1 VVDDDDRTHY
11 DILGIEPGAS
21 KSEIKQAYQ
30 EGLQAADGAG
40 DTETRLRIRRAWQ
53 VLSDPV
59 QRGRYDDSVGLSRGR
74 SRTGAAPTTNGS
86 ARTSDEAVG
95 ADDVEIV
102 DDDEDDVDVDE
113 QPSTGSRSSGKEVEV
128 ARDWMGR
135 PRPDRP
141 ARPRREP
148 PPPPPMAEGLEL
160 PTMGRRLA
168 GDLID
173 VITLIAIGI
182 GFLQLAT
189 VASGGAQFGI
199 FVGGCLV
206 AIFLYVVLPVS
217 RTGQT
222 LGKRMTYTMVVDRAT
237 GRLLTPRQILIRYSI
252 PTLLG
257 ITGSSLA
264 PVGVMLGFTYAFGRD
279 QISLLDRMAKSVVV
293 VARYTPDR
301 AGVDAS

>member
-1 VVDDDDRTHY
+1 VVDDDRTHY
-11 DILGIEPGAS
+11 DILGVEPGAS
-21 KSEIKQAYQ
+21 KNEIKQAYQ

-59 QRGRYDDSVGLSRGR
+59 QRSRYDDSVGVPRGR
-74 SRTGAAPTTNGS
+74 SRTGAAPATNGS
-86 ARTSDEAVG
+86 AGTTDDAADV
-95 ADDVEIV
+95 DDVEV
-102 DDDEDDVDVDE
+102 LDGDEDEVDE
-113 QPSTGSRSSGKEVEV
+113 TRSTGSGSNGKQVEV

-168 GDLID
+168 GDVID
-173 VITLIAIGI
+173 VITLIAVGIGI
-182 GFLQLAT
+182 YQLAT
-189 VASGGAQFGI
+189 IVEGGAGY
-199 FVGGCLV
+199 
-206 AIFLYVVLPVS
+206 AIFAGGALLLVLLYVGLPVA

-237 GRLLTPRQILIRYSI
+237 GRLLTPRSIMIRYSI
-252 PTLLG
+252 PTLLALTLG
-257 ITGSSLA
+257 TLA

-279 QISLLDRMAKSVVV
+279 QISLLDRLAKSVVV

-301 AGVDAS
+301 AGADGL

>member
-1 VVDDDDRTHY
+1 VVDDDRTHY

-59 QRGRYDDSVGLSRGR
+59 QRSRYDDSVGVPRGR
-74 SRTGAAPTTNGS
+74 SRSAPAPATNGS
-86 ARTSDEAVG
+86 AGTDDQTEDAV
-95 ADDVEIV
+95 
-102 DDDEDDVDVDE
+102 DDVDIVEDDDDVDE
-113 QPSTGSRSSGKEVEV
+113 DESTSTGSGSNGKQMEV

-173 VITLIAIGI
+173 VITLIAIGV

-301 AGVDAS
+301 AGVEGS

>member
-1 VVDDDDRTHY
+1 
-11 DILGIEPGAS
+11 
-21 KSEIKQAYQ
+21 
-30 EGLQAADGAG
+30 
-40 DTETRLRIRRAWQ
+40 
-53 VLSDPV
+53 
-59 QRGRYDDSVGLSRGR
+59 
-74 SRTGAAPTTNGS
+74 
-86 ARTSDEAVG
+86 
-95 ADDVEIV
+95 
-102 DDDEDDVDVDE
+102 
-113 QPSTGSRSSGKEVEV
+113 
-128 ARDWMGR
+128 
-135 PRPDRP
+135 
-141 ARPRREP
+141 
-148 PPPPPMAEGLEL
+148 MAEGLEL

-173 VITLIAIGI
+173 VITLIAIGV

-301 AGVDAS
+301 AGVEGS

>member
-1 VVDDDDRTHY
+1 VVDDDRTHY

-21 KSEIKQAYQ
+21 KGEIKQAYQ

-59 QRGRYDDSVGLSRGR
+59 QRSRYDDSVGVARGR
-74 SRTGAAPTTNGS
+74 SRTGAAPATNGAS
-86 ARTSDEAVG
+86 RTDGRTDDATDDVV
-95 ADDVEIV
+95 DDVEIV
-102 DDDEDDVDVDE
+102 DDDDADDAVDV
-113 QPSTGSRSSGKEVEV
+113 PSSNGKQMEV

-173 VITLIAIGI
+173 VITLIAIGV

-206 AIFLYVVLPVS
+206 AIFLYVVVPVS

-301 AGVDAS
+301 AGVEGS